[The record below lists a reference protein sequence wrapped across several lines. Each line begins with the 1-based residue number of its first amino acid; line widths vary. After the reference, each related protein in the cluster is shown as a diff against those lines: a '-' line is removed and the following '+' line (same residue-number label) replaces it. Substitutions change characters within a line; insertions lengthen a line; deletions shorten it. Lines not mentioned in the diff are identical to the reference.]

1 MTLPLVLALELP
13 LMTVSEAN
21 ARSHFHERARRA
33 AAQRTGAYMAL
44 TTPLRRAG
52 FTAWAIGAD
61 TRETSVLVYP
71 LVVRMTRLSRG
82 ELDDDNLRGALKAVR
97 DGIADA
103 LGLKSDR
110 DPRVEWRYAQDR
122 ASKKMPHGVRI
133 EVWQR
138 VLEEERQRAGTDG

>member
-1 MTLPLVLALELP
+1 
-13 LMTVSEAN
+13 MTVSEAN

-44 TTPLRRAG
+44 ATPLRRAG
-52 FTAWAIGAD
+52 FCAYPGDRNEPQTL
-61 TRETSVLVYP
+61 TMP
-71 LVVRMTRLSRG
+71 LVVRMTRLSAR

-133 EVWQR
+133 EIWQR

>member
-13 LMTVSEAN
+13 LMTISEAN

-33 AAQRTGAYMAL
+33 AAQRTGAYVAL
-44 TTPLRRAG
+44 ATPLRRAG
-52 FTAWAIGAD
+52 FCAYPAD
-61 TRETSVLVYP
+61 RNEPQTLAMP
-71 LVVRMTRLSRG
+71 LVVRMTRLSAR

-110 DPRVEWRYAQDR
+110 DPRVEWRYGQDR
-122 ASKKMPHGVRI
+122 ASKKMPFGVRI

-138 VLEEERQRAGTDG
+138 VLEKERQRAGNE

>member
-1 MTLPLVLALELP
+1 MTLVLDLP

-33 AAQRTGAYMAL
+33 AAQRTGAQMAL
-44 TTPLRRAG
+44 MVPLRRAG
-52 FTAWAIGAD
+52 LDPAAT
-61 TRETSVLVYP
+61 P
-71 LVVRMTRLSRG
+71 LVVLMTRLSRG

-110 DPRVEWRYAQDR
+110 DPRVEWRYAQ
-122 ASKKMPHGVRI
+122 AKATKAMPHGVRI
-133 EVWQR
+133 EVRAR
-138 VLEEERQRAGTDG
+138 VLEEERPRAGTDG

>member
-44 TTPLRRAG
+44 ATPLRRAG
-52 FTAWAIGAD
+52 FTNVQHVSMGPD
-61 TRETSVLVYP
+61 YMVLAMP

-110 DPRVEWRYAQDR
+110 DPRVEWRYGQDR